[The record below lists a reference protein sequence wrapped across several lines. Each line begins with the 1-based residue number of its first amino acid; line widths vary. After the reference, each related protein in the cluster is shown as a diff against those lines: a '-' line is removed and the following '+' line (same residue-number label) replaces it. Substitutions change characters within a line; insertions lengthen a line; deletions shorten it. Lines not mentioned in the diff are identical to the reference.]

1 MARREARGDVAFWET
16 NNLDEHVALIARQ
29 IQRSLDDPETRKLAV
44 KIVSSR
50 PDDERGGK
58 LIVTAWGKPH
68 YLPQIEACAPQS
80 DECESTLLWNFL
92 VQNVRYVLDPDGY
105 DLFSTV
111 KHTLAVGGGD
121 CDDMVIVL
129 AALHRALGFR
139 NLRARVVSAKGEAWE
154 HVYLMVGF
162 PKAASTPTKWV
173 ALDPTVK
180 GATPGWEYK
189 GATHRVDYTL

>member
-1 MARREARGDVAFWET
+1 MARREARGDVAYWET

-139 NLRARVVSAKGEAWE
+139 NRALDRQKARWIAPAPPFGPSTVRLSLLASHPYHPA
-154 HVYLMVGF
+154 VGR
-162 PKAASTPTKWV
+162 STP
-173 ALDPTVK
+173 
-180 GATPGWEYK
+180 G
-189 GATHRVDYTL
+189 